1 MPQRRSR
8 LGSSVVLPVL
18 AADGGTVAP
27 RLGHKGNPAIIFS
40 GRHRKRLGIT
50 ECLHRHI
57 RHTRI
62 YNQNW

>member
-8 LGSSVVLPVL
+8 LGSSVVPPVL
-18 AADGGTVAP
+18 AAAGGTAAP

-40 GRHRKRLGIT
+40 GRERKKLEIT
-50 ECLHRHI
+50 ESLRTHI

-62 YNQNW
+62 FNQNW